1 MSDPA
6 DLYQTYI
13 LEHARNPRN
22 AHIPE
27 HADRRARRDN
37 PLCGDRIELGLAVRG
52 DVITETGFRGR
63 GCAIAQASA
72 SLMTE
77 AIRSKTVAQTR
88 ALAEAVHALVR
99 GQAPADA
106 HALGDL
112 IALGGVAAF
121 PMRIRCATL
130 AWEALAA
137 LLDAPA
143 DAAGSKS
150 G

>member
-27 HADRRARRDN
+27 HANRRARRDN
-37 PLCGDRIELGLAVRG
+37 PLCGDRIDLGLVVR
-52 DVITETGFRGR
+52 DDMVAETGFRGH

-77 AIRSKTVAQTR
+77 AIRGKTVAQTR
-88 ALAEAVHALVR
+88 ALAEAVHALVS
-99 GQAPADA
+99 GQAPAEA

-112 IALGGVAAF
+112 VALGGVAAF
-121 PMRIRCATL
+121 PMRVRCATL
-130 AWEALAA
+130 AWEALAEA
-137 LLDAPA
+137 L
-143 DAAGSKS
+143 AGPTSKS
-150 G
+150 E